1 MSTIRSYIISKCAR
15 RSTRTRPRN
24 TSYSN
29 ALADMAK
36 RRIGSI
42 SPTTLR
48 MFEFQLSDVFLFIFI
63 VNMDRKHNVVELFIF
78 GPPRARMALSR
89 MVRQRMAGSA
99 ITFDNARVTHRL
111 VQGDLYGDVRVR
123 RSQLLSKSLESG
135 FHLWSCALFRFLVLS
150 GSFMSRQQQLP
161 WTRREVYR

>member
-48 MFEFQLSDVFLFIFI
+48 MFEFQLRRISLHLH
-63 VNMDRKHNVVELFIF
+63 RQHGQKAQR
-78 GPPRARMALSR
+78 GGALHLWTTKGKNGSLKDGETKNGGISNNF
-89 MVRQRMAGSA
+89 RQRQSHAQTS
-99 ITFDNARVTHRL
+99 TR
-111 VQGDLYGDVRVR
+111 RVR

-150 GSFMSRQQQLP
+150 GSFVSRQQQLP